1 MFVVVESGQ
10 GIKRA
15 IERTYCGFIISL
27 FIPPPH
33 YTQQRGVIQ
42 VIFSLLKYVLITLR
56 GKEILNVYNWR
67 TCTTAMGL
75 VLRRE

>member
-15 IERTYCGFIISL
+15 IEHTVVLLSVYL
-27 FIPPPH
+27 FLLH
-33 YTQQRGVIQ
+33 TTLSTKGVIQ

-56 GKEILNVYNWR
+56 GKEILKVYNWH
-67 TCTTAMGL
+67 TCTTAIGL